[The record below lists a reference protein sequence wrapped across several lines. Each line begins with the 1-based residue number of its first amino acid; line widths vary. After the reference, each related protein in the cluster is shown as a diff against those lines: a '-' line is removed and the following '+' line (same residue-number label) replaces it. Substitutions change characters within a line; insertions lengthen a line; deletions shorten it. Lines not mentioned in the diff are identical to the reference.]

1 MTASLRQPSTI
12 AAAYPH
18 RYAVVDVETS
28 GLVAQRSR
36 VLSIAVV
43 HVASDGT
50 VERRWSTLLNPG
62 CDPGPVHIHGL
73 TRERLAG
80 SPTFDRIVDSLLPLL
95 DDRIFVAHN
104 AVFDWQMLATEAMR
118 IGIRLPVEW
127 RLCTRVLARR
137 LDLDLPNLK
146 LATLADHWGV
156 VQRRA
161 HDAVDDAD
169 VLAALLPQALEHA
182 AGQYLDLPLTPCG
195 TPRDD
200 ATIRPAH
207 DRTTGRKPRC
217 RYVNPGPL
225 AADGP
230 LIQGMQVAFT
240 GDSITSRDTL
250 AEEATTAG
258 LHVTSAVSR
267 RTSAVVTNNIRSGTA
282 KARAALA
289 HGTTVLDEQIFLRL
303 LSDVRPGRLREQTA
317 PDIGSVLT
325 SNPNPNP
332 TATATHTSHPFAGR
346 RILVLGEPYATAT
359 QLRERITAFR
369 GIPAVNVTASL
380 ALTVCLDGGEQDRR
394 MPRIRHLGIP
404 VVPAETFL
412 RDIAAS
418 RSLPDS
424 LSLPPATGGTEPDA
438 LLSAGATPRS
448 PRSSSSRAATGRVLP
463 CGGVQDLPTAVAGTQ
478 WTIAATWSWDACDVD
493 VVAFLVGDDDLVGAD
508 EDFVFY
514 NQPQAAGGAA
524 VLNVDGPAEQA
535 ITVDLAAVPN
545 DTRKIIIAAA
555 LDGSRTF
562 GEIGPVEIS
571 AQTPDAATWLRA
583 TLDAATTERTLIL
596 VEIYR
601 RADAWRFRAVGQGYD
616 HGLAELARVYGVEIE
631 D

>member
-12 AAAYPH
+12 AVAYPH

-50 VERRWSTLLNPG
+50 VERRWLTLLNPG

-95 DDRIFVAHN
+95 DGRIFVAHN

-207 DRTTGRKPRC
+207 DQTTGRKPRC

-225 AADGP
+225 AA
-230 LIQGMQVAFT
+230 
-240 GDSITSRDTL
+240 
-250 AEEATTAG
+250 G

-267 RTSAVVTNNIRSGTA
+267 RTSVVVTNNIRSGTA

-289 HGTTVLDEQIFLRL
+289 HGTTVLDEQVFLRL

-332 TATATHTSHPFAGR
+332 TATATATATATHTSHPFAGR
-346 RILVLGEPYATAT
+346 RILVLGEPHATAT

-424 LSLPPATGGTEPDA
+424 LSLPPATGHRRDRA
-438 LLSAGATPRS
+438 R
-448 PRSSSSRAATGRVLP
+448 RAAFCRRDAPVTSVVIQPGGYRTGTTLRRRPGSTDGRRRHAMDHRRHLVLGRLRCRRRRVP
-463 CGGVQDLPTAVAGTQ
+463 
-478 WTIAATWSWDACDVD
+478 
-493 VVAFLVGDDDLVGAD
+493 
-508 EDFVFY
+508 
-514 NQPQAAGGAA
+514 
-524 VLNVDGPAEQA
+524 
-535 ITVDLAAVPN
+535 
-545 DTRKIIIAAA
+545 
-555 LDGSRTF
+555 
-562 GEIGPVEIS
+562 
-571 AQTPDAATWLRA
+571 
-583 TLDAATTERTLIL
+583 
-596 VEIYR
+596 R
-601 RADAWRFRAVGQGYD
+601 R
-616 HGLAELARVYGVEIE
+616 
-631 D
+631 